1 MEQKCIL
8 ASHDGDTNDSVTKN
22 RFNKQNMVLQCAMR
36 IFVHFSPLVCKILL
50 GEPESKW
57 QSFNSYLIFRIEC
70 CHYTFSLSKRLD
82 PTGALNRSM

>member
-8 ASHDGDTNDSVTKN
+8 ANHDGDTNDSVTKN

-50 GEPESKW
+50 DERDSQW
-57 QSFNSYLIFRIEC
+57 RNFRILFLE
-70 CHYTFSLSKRLD
+70 
-82 PTGALNRSM
+82 LNAVITYLAWVSV